1 MWLGLGL
8 NPNPNPNLNPK
19 TSGLEREA
27 GAWLLAGPLGATLPR
42 AWSEG
47 VWARWAEQLRGA

>member
-1 MWLGLGL
+1 M